1 MPSVQFTSHLRQ
13 VAPTGTLTVGGATL
27 RAALDEVFAL
37 HPKVK
42 SYLLD
47 DQERLRK
54 HVVIYVDGA
63 RISGGSDLK
72 SSVSPSAQIYVL
84 QALSG
89 G

>member
-1 MPSVQFTSHLRQ
+1 MPSVQFTSHLRK
-13 VAPTGTLTVGGATL
+13 VAPTAAITVGGTTL
-27 RAALDEVFAL
+27 RLALDEVFVQ

-42 SYLLD
+42 SYVLD

-54 HVVIYVDGA
+54 HVVIFVDGA
-63 RISGGSDLK
+63 RIGGGSDLMLP
-72 SSVSPSAQIYVL
+72 VSPSAQIYVL

>member
-13 VAPTGTLTVGGATL
+13 VAPTGTITVGGATL
-27 RAALDEVFAL
+27 RLALDEVFAR

-42 SYLLD
+42 SYVLD

-54 HVVIYVDGA
+54 HVVIFVDGA
-63 RISGGSDLK
+63 RITGGSDLK
-72 SSVSPSAQIYVL
+72 LAVGPSAQIYVL

>member
-13 VAPTGTLTVGGATL
+13 VAPTGALTVGGDTL
-27 RAALDEVFAL
+27 RRALDEVFAL

-42 SYLLD
+42 SYVLD

-54 HVVIYVDGA
+54 HVVIFIDGE

-72 SSVSPSAQIYVL
+72 LPVSPTTQIYVL

>member
-1 MPSVQFTSHLRQ
+1 MPSVQFTSHLRK
-13 VAPTGTLTVGGATL
+13 VAPTGTITVGGETL
-27 RAALDEVFAL
+27 RHALEEVFAA

-42 SYLLD
+42 SYVLD

-54 HVVIYVDGA
+54 HVVIFVDGA
-63 RISGGSDLK
+63 RISGGSDLRLP
-72 SSVSPSAQIYVL
+72 VSPSAQIYVL

>member
-1 MPSVQFTSHLRQ
+1 MPSVQFTSHLRK
-13 VAPTGTLTVGGATL
+13 VAPTGAIAVGGETL
-27 RAALDEVFAL
+27 RHALDEVFAS

-42 SYLLD
+42 SYVLD

-54 HVVIYVDGA
+54 HVVIFVDSV
-63 RISGGSDLK
+63 RISGGSDLMLP
-72 SSVSPSAQIYVL
+72 VSPSAQIYVL

>member
-1 MPSVQFTSHLRQ
+1 MPSVQFTSHLRK
-13 VAPTGTLTVGGATL
+13 VAPTGTLNVGGTTL
-27 RAALDEVFAL
+27 RLALDEVFAQ

-42 SYLLD
+42 SYVLD

-54 HVVIYVDGA
+54 HVVIFVDGT
-63 RISGGSDLK
+63 RISGGSDLMCP
-72 SSVSPSAQIYVL
+72 VSLEAQIYVL

>member
-1 MPSVQFTSHLRQ
+1 MPSVQFTSHLRK
-13 VAPTGTLTVGGATL
+13 VAPAGKITVGGDTL
-27 RAALDEVFAL
+27 RRVLDEIFAQ

-42 SYLLD
+42 SYVLD

-54 HVVIYVDGA
+54 HVVIFVDGE
-63 RISGGSDLK
+63 RISGGHDLK
-72 SSVSPSAQIYVL
+72 LPVSPSAQIYVL

>member
-1 MPSVQFTSHLRQ
+1 MPSVQFTSHLRK
-13 VAPTGTLTVGGATL
+13 VVPTGTIWVGGDTL
-27 RAALDEVFAL
+27 RLALDEVFAR

-42 SYLLD
+42 SYVLD

-54 HVVIYVDGA
+54 HVVIFVDGA
-63 RISGGSDLK
+63 RVSGGSDLK
-72 SSVSPSAQIYVL
+72 LPVNPAAQIYVL

>member
-1 MPSVQFTSHLRQ
+1 MPSVQFTSHLRK
-13 VAPTGTLTVGGATL
+13 VAPTGTITVGGATL
-27 RAALDEVFAL
+27 RLALDEVFAR
-37 HPKVK
+37 HPQVK
-42 SYLLD
+42 SYVLD

-54 HVVIYVDGA
+54 HVVIFVDGA

-72 SSVSPSAQIYVL
+72 LSVRSESQIYVL

>member
-1 MPSVQFTSHLRQ
+1 MPTVQFTAHLRK
-13 VAPTGTLTVGGATL
+13 VAPAGAITVGGTTL
-27 RAALDEVFAL
+27 RRALDEVFAQ
-37 HPKVK
+37 HPRVK
-42 SYLLD
+42 SYVLD

-54 HVVIYVDGA
+54 HVVIFVDGE

-72 SSVSPSAQIYVL
+72 LPVGPTAQIYVL

>member
-1 MPSVQFTSHLRQ
+1 MPSVQFTSHLRK
-13 VAPTGTLTVGGATL
+13 VAPAGTITVGGDTL
-27 RAALDEVFAL
+27 RLALDEVFAQ

-54 HVVIYVDGA
+54 HVVIFVDGT

-72 SSVSPSAQIYVL
+72 VSVSPTAQIFVL

>member
-1 MPSVQFTSHLRQ
+1 MPSVQFTSHLRK
-13 VAPTGTLTVGGATL
+13 VAPTEAMTVGGATL
-27 RAALDEVFAL
+27 RLALDEVFAR

-42 SYLLD
+42 SYVLD

-54 HVVIYVDGA
+54 HVVIFVDGA
-63 RISGGSDLK
+63 RVSGGSDLK
-72 SSVSPSAQIYVL
+72 QSVNPSAQIYVL

>member
-1 MPSVQFTSHLRQ
+1 MPSVQFTSHLRK
-13 VAPTGTLTVGGATL
+13 VAPTGAITVGGATL
-27 RAALDEVFAL
+27 RLALEEVFAR

-42 SYLLD
+42 SYVLD

-54 HVVIYVDGA
+54 HVVIFVDRE
-63 RISGGSDLK
+63 RISGGHDLK
-72 SSVSPSAQIYVL
+72 LPVSSSAQIYVL

>member
-1 MPSVQFTSHLRQ
+1 VPSVQFTSHLRK
-13 VAPTGTLTVGGATL
+13 VAPTGVITVGGETL
-27 RAALDEVFAL
+27 RRALDEVFAQ

-54 HVVIYVDGA
+54 HVVIFVDGE
-63 RISGGSDLK
+63 RVGGGSDLMLPL
-72 SSVSPSAQIYVL
+72 SPSAQIYVL

>member
-13 VAPTGTLTVGGATL
+13 VVPTGALTVGGDTL
-27 RAALDEVFAL
+27 RRALDEVFAR

-42 SYLLD
+42 SYVLD

-54 HVVIYVDGA
+54 HVVIFVDGE

-72 SSVSPSAQIYVL
+72 LPVGTSAQIHVL